1 MNLDEQSMNQKVIA
15 FATSDHYQ
23 GAIEL
28 LRRNRTQL
36 TSILSDTEFSTLVN
50 ALHLEIEASLIQRL
64 VVSIDAI
71 RNGEQPP
78 EA

>member
-1 MNLDEQSMNQKVIA
+1 
-15 FATSDHYQ
+15 
-23 GAIEL
+23 L